1 MVPLIVAIAILQPN
15 ERETT
20 LDQLAG
26 VGSRQAIVCAL
37 ILASFR
43 RLLRQEGAFLH
54 QQAAAAKPVQW
65 WVLTLHENVA
75 KDAHIQLQ
83 VDFPRCK
90 GTSGRCTLDDTQVG
104 VQRILPLNYSTMH
117 LPPIVGVCQENAEA
131 GDRLA
136 VLPLNSPVV
145 AAVREMEGLA
155 VPMQGNVKTT
165 IVMCQCGSLH
175 ALLHSSADLCPGDIL
190 VPSNACEPRIMVQ
203 FDGSAHR
210 TRGVGGAGAALL
222 QVECSG
228 LALLDWEAQALP
240 VCADNIVAETHGAD
254 LALSLYEKYRQLS
267 QQQSI
272 TPLPLDRIQGD
283 IKPLLQHLDF
293 RGRFR
298 RKDLI
303 NLIHQFHTK
312 RSRIAPNS
320 ITEYRPREANTLADY
335 FAGQASAWLLQKGS
349 LRIPTVEPIAVQAD
363 PPYDLLLEANAV
375 LLGPHKEGKIVLI
388 LREKPGCSITQLG
401 RFASWDE
408 GKCAAKVKAI
418 ALATK
423 KGSQMMSVEYVTPAS
438 DGRGRLY
445 ARQIG
450 AQSLPR
456 QLRLLIYGETDISGA
471 HYELTRSLCKSQSL
485 PPISALRERL
495 RHLWASRLSSDTGG
509 EVGRAIKLFPIRV
522 INSAFAFDL
531 DAARKVTTEHL
542 LQSLR
547 LGLDVAFRNRSFF
560 AMEAIESIVM
570 QLFLLEVRKRCFAPS
585 IIWLHDGFWIDKHV
599 DNEVLF
605 AAEKHVKTLLFPTYD
620 VHSPLF
626 HVTDLTEVRNQA
638 LASCLPLPCVP
649 LISCPDDIA
658 IAELGTQKYTRE
670 FPAAKF
676 FHKRGYKRRMSGY
689 FARIEKRA
697 RHSWLR

>member
-1 MVPLIVAIAILQPN
+1 MSQN
-15 ERETT
+15 
-20 LDQLAG
+20 G
-26 VGSRQAIVCAL
+26 YG
-37 ILASFR
+37 
-43 RLLRQEGAFLH
+43 
-54 QQAAAAKPVQW
+54 
-65 WVLTLHENVA
+65 
-75 KDAHIQLQ
+75 
-83 VDFPRCK
+83 
-90 GTSGRCTLDDTQVG
+90 
-104 VQRILPLNYSTMH
+104 
-117 LPPIVGVCQENAEA
+117 
-131 GDRLA
+131 
-136 VLPLNSPVV
+136 
-145 AAVREMEGLA
+145 
-155 VPMQGNVKTT
+155 
-165 IVMCQCGSLH
+165 
-175 ALLHSSADLCPGDIL
+175 
-190 VPSNACEPRIMVQ
+190 
-203 FDGSAHR
+203 
-210 TRGVGGAGAALL
+210 
-222 QVECSG
+222 
-228 LALLDWEAQALP
+228 EAQALP

-298 RKDLI
+298 RQDLI
-303 NLIHQFHTK
+303 NLIHRFHTK

-335 FAGQASAWLLQKGS
+335 FAGQASAWLLQKGN
-349 LRIPTVEPIAVQAD
+349 LQNPTVEPIAVQAD
-363 PPYDLLLEANAV
+363 PPYDLLLAANAV
-375 LLGPHKEGKIVLI
+375 LLGPHKAGKIVLI
-388 LREKPGCSITQLG
+388 LREKPGCSLTQLG
-401 RFASWDE
+401 RFAGWDE

-456 QLRLLIYGETDISGA
+456 QLRLLIYGETHKEVDISGA

-485 PPISALRERL
+485 PPISALREKL
-495 RHLWASRLSSDTGG
+495 RHLWASRLSSDAGG

-522 INSAFAFDL
+522 INSGAVAALNHLHLLCLDTPPWVSAFAFDL

-585 IIWLHDGFWIDKHV
+585 IIWLHDVFFFFCCI
-599 DNEVLF
+599 
-605 AAEKHVKTLLFPTYD
+605 AERAIKPCRSSRSKLRGEFGIPRHLQN
-620 VHSPLF
+620 
-626 HVTDLTEVRNQA
+626 RNQKN
-638 LASCLPLPCVP
+638 
-649 LISCPDDIA
+649 
-658 IAELGTQKYTRE
+658 TKTRQQ
-670 FPAAKF
+670 
-676 FHKRGYKRRMSGY
+676 HKQQHKTNKDKSRQVLECETRG
-689 FARIEKRA
+689 EKR
-697 RHSWLR
+697 

>member
-1 MVPLIVAIAILQPN
+1 MHLM
-15 ERETT
+15 RST
-20 LDQLAG
+20 LD
-26 VGSRQAIVCAL
+26 
-37 ILASFR
+37 
-43 RLLRQEGAFLH
+43 
-54 QQAAAAKPVQW
+54 
-65 WVLTLHENVA
+65 TLG
-75 KDAHIQLQ
+75 Q
-83 VDFPRCK
+83 VYNHRGCFCFTWK
-90 GTSGRCTLDDTQVG
+90 
-104 VQRILPLNYSTMH
+104 
-117 LPPIVGVCQENAEA
+117 
-131 GDRLA
+131 
-136 VLPLNSPVV
+136 
-145 AAVREMEGLA
+145 
-155 VPMQGNVKTT
+155 
-165 IVMCQCGSLH
+165 
-175 ALLHSSADLCPGDIL
+175 
-190 VPSNACEPRIMVQ
+190 VPSLVFHC
-203 FDGSAHR
+203 FF
-210 TRGVGGAGAALL
+210 TAGL
-222 QVECSG
+222 CS
-228 LALLDWEAQALP
+228 ALLDWEAQALP
-240 VCADNIVAETHGAD
+240 VCADNIVAETYGAD

-303 NLIHQFHTK
+303 DLIHQFHTK

-335 FAGQASAWLLQKGS
+335 FAGQASAWLLQKGN
-349 LRIPTVEPIAVQAD
+349 LRNPTVEPIAVQAD
-363 PPYDLLLEANAV
+363 PPYDLLLAANAV
-375 LLGPHKEGKIVLI
+375 LLGPHKAGKIVLI

-401 RFASWDE
+401 RFAGWDE

-456 QLRLLIYGETDISGA
+456 QLRLLIYGETHKEVDISGA

-485 PPISALRERL
+485 PPISALREKL
-495 RHLWASRLSSDTGG
+495 RHLWASRLSSDSGG

-522 INSAFAFDL
+522 INSGAAAALNHLHLLCLDTPPWVSAFAFDL

-585 IIWLHDGFWIDKHV
+585 IIWLHDGFWIDKQV

-605 AAEKHVKTLLFPTYD
+605 AAEKHVKTLLFPTYN

-649 LISCPDDIA
+649 LISCPSDIA

-670 FPAAKF
+670 FPVAKF
-676 FHKRGYKRRMSGY
+676 FHKRGYKRKMSGY
-689 FARIEKRA
+689 FVRIGKRA

>member
-1 MVPLIVAIAILQPN
+1 
-15 ERETT
+15 
-20 LDQLAG
+20 
-26 VGSRQAIVCAL
+26 
-37 ILASFR
+37 
-43 RLLRQEGAFLH
+43 
-54 QQAAAAKPVQW
+54 
-65 WVLTLHENVA
+65 
-75 KDAHIQLQ
+75 
-83 VDFPRCK
+83 
-90 GTSGRCTLDDTQVG
+90 
-104 VQRILPLNYSTMH
+104 
-117 LPPIVGVCQENAEA
+117 
-131 GDRLA
+131 
-136 VLPLNSPVV
+136 
-145 AAVREMEGLA
+145 
-155 VPMQGNVKTT
+155 
-165 IVMCQCGSLH
+165 
-175 ALLHSSADLCPGDIL
+175 
-190 VPSNACEPRIMVQ
+190 MVQ
-203 FDGSAHR
+203 FDGSSHR

-228 LALLDWEAQALP
+228 LALLDWKAQVLP

-298 RKDLI
+298 WQDLI
-303 NLIHQFHTK
+303 NLIHRFHTK

-335 FAGQASAWLLQKGS
+335 FAGQASAWLLQKGN
-349 LRIPTVEPIAVQAD
+349 LQNPTVEPIAVQAD
-363 PPYDLLLEANAV
+363 PPYDLLLAANAV
-375 LLGPHKEGKIVLI
+375 LLGPHKAGKIVLI
-388 LREKPGCSITQLG
+388 LREKPGCSLTQLG
-401 RFASWDE
+401 RFAGWDE
-408 GKCAAKVKAI
+408 GKCATKVKAI

-456 QLRLLIYGETDISGA
+456 QLRLLIYGETHKEVDISGA
-471 HYELTRSLCKSQSL
+471 HYELTRLLCKSQSL
-485 PPISALRERL
+485 PPISALREKL
-495 RHLWASRLSSDTGG
+495 RHLWASRLSNDAGG

-522 INSAFAFDL
+522 INSGAVAALNHLHLLCLDTPPWVSAFAFDL
-531 DAARKVTTEHL
+531 DATRKVTTEHL

-585 IIWLHDGFWIDKHV
+585 IIWLHDGFWIDKQV

-605 AAEKHVKTLLFPTYD
+605 AAEKHVKTLLFPTYN

-626 HVTDLTEVRNQA
+626 HITDLTEVRNQA
-638 LASCLPLPCVP
+638 LARCLPLPCVP
-649 LISCPDDIA
+649 LISCPSDIA

-670 FPAAKF
+670 FPVAKF
-676 FHKRGYKRRMSGY
+676 FHKRGYKRKMSGY
-689 FARIEKRA
+689 FIRIGKRA